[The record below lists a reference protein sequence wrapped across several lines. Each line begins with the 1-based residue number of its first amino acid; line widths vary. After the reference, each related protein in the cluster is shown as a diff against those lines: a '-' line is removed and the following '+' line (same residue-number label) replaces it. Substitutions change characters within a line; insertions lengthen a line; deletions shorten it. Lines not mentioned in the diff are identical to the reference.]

1 MSEPEEY
8 VVEFEDRPGRWVPVA
23 GAVYKEKERAEER
36 GKREAEEMGVKT
48 RVVPRKPIWEEWNF
62 RTLISRMGG
71 TAPAIREM
79 KKRGE
84 AGAVAAWAI
93 YKAHIKNLIK
103 LACGAGPEGE
113 WAREPAFRTTLIS
126 DLEAVGEED
135 LVKQIDGLW
144 RKHPKGIP
152 RSETMDL
159 QDDWDEEVERRVG
172 RRIPVTPDDLTR
184 EEIEE
189 SRRIAREMYERKEKP
204 PEEKTEELE
213 EMKRELERKIERLRR
228 EGR

>member
-1 MSEPEEY
+1 MGEEEGY
-8 VVEFEDRPGRWVPVA
+8 EVEFEERPGRWVPVA
-23 GAVYKEKERAEER
+23 GAIYKDKGKAEER
-36 GKREAEEMGVKT
+36 GKREAEEMGVET

-62 RTLISRMGG
+62 RKLTSRMGG
-71 TAPAIREM
+71 TSQAIREM

-93 YKAHIKNLIK
+93 YKAHIENLIK

-113 WAREPAFRTTLIS
+113 WAREPAFRTTLIN
-126 DLEAVGEED
+126 DLEAVGETE
-135 LVKQIDGLW
+135 LIEQIDGLW

-159 QDDWDEEVERRVG
+159 QDDWDKEVERRVG
-172 RRIPVTPDDLTR
+172 RRIPGTPEDLTR

-189 SRRIAREMYERKEKP
+189 SRRIVREMHELKKP
-204 PEEKTEELE
+204 PEKEITELE

-228 EGR
+228 EAK